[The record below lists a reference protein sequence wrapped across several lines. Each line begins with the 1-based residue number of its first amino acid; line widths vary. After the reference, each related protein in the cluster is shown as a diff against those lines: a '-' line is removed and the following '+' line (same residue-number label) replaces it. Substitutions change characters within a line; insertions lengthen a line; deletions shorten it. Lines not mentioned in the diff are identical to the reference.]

1 VTKSIFAFMA
11 VKEDLSLV
19 PYGFDSAG
27 NHSNSTL
34 TAISQDVFYLAHSA
48 LALAVLKSNGS
59 VVTWDDS
66 VFGERRRGCAD

>member
-1 VTKSIFAFMA
+1 MA

-48 LALAVLKSNGS
+48 LALAALKSNGF
-59 VVTWDDS
+59 VVAAWDDS